1 MIVQIVKSDL
11 RNFLI
16 CIFGQRLIIKNY
28 KIFMEKV
35 VERFIKYAKEY
46 TTSDPESSTYP
57 STDRQTVFMKKM
69 VDELIQIGCTEVG
82 IDKFSYVTATIPANG
97 VENAPVIGFVAHV
110 DTSPDFSG
118 ENVNPQIIEKYDGAV
133 VRLKNG
139 VFIDPKD
146 FPEILNYK
154 GQSIITA
161 DGTTL
166 LGADDKAGV
175 AEIVTA
181 AEILLKSKDI
191 KHGKIR
197 LGFTPDEEIGKGTDH
212 FDVKKFGAEYA
223 YTLDGGEIG
232 ELEYENFNAA
242 GAKIKI
248 HGRSVHPGAAKDKMI
263 NANIVANQIIGMLPA
278 DQRPENTE
286 KYEGFFH
293 LTQVSG
299 NVENAELQYIIRDHD
314 SDKYEEKKT
323 LLKEIVDRVNI
334 QYGKNLV
341 ELEIKDQYFNMRQ
354 KIEPVMHIIEIA
366 KQAMLQAGVEPKIKA
381 IRGGTD
387 GARLSY
393 DGLPCP
399 NIFAGGHN
407 FHGPFEFVP
416 IPSMVKAVEV
426 ILNIAQLV
434 GKTTK

>member
-1 MIVQIVKSDL
+1 
-11 RNFLI
+11 
-16 CIFGQRLIIKNY
+16 
-28 KIFMEKV
+28 MEKV
-35 VERFIKYAKEY
+35 AERFIRYARDH
-46 TTSDPESSTYP
+46 TTSDPESETYP
-57 STDRQTVFMKKM
+57 STDRQMVFMKKLAA
-69 VDELIQIGCTEVG
+69 ELTHIGCSEVELDNFG
-82 IDKFSYVTATIPANG
+82 YVMATIPAKG

-118 ENVNPQIIEKYDGAV
+118 ENVHPQIIEKYDGSTV
-133 VRLKNG
+133 HLKNG
-139 VFIDPKD
+139 ISIDPKD
-146 FPEILNYK
+146 FPEILNYT
-154 GQSIITA
+154 GQSIITT

-181 AEILLKSKDI
+181 AEILIKSKDI

-212 FDVKKFGAEYA
+212 FDVKKFGADFA

-232 ELEYENFNAA
+232 ELEFENFNAA
-242 GAKIKI
+242 GVKIKI
-248 HGRSVHPGAAKDKMI
+248 QGRSVHPGAAKNKMI
-263 NANIVANQIIGMLPA
+263 NASLVAHQIIGMLPH
-278 DQRPENTE
+278 DQRPEHTE

-293 LTQVSG
+293 LTTFGG
-299 NVENAELQYIIRDHD
+299 NVESAELHYIIRDHD
-314 SDKYEEKKT
+314 FSKFEEKKK
-323 LLKEIVDRVNI
+323 LLNEIVQHVNF

-341 ELEIKDQYFNMRQ
+341 ELEIKDQYFNMLQ
-354 KIEPVMHIIEIA
+354 KIESVMYVVEIA
-366 KQAMLQAGVEPKIKA
+366 KQAMIQAGVKPKIKA

-407 FHGPFEFVP
+407 FHGPFEFIP

-426 ILNIAQLV
+426 IVNIAQLV
-434 GKTTK
+434 GKMKK

>member
-1 MIVQIVKSDL
+1 
-11 RNFLI
+11 
-16 CIFGQRLIIKNY
+16 
-28 KIFMEKV
+28 MEKV
-35 VERFIKYAKEY
+35 VERFIRYAREH
-46 TTSDPESSTYP
+46 TTSDPESETYP
-57 STDRQTVFMKKM
+57 STNRQTVFMKKLAG
-69 VDELIQIGCTEVG
+69 ELTEIGCSDVVLDEFG
-82 IDKFSYVTATIPANG
+82 YVTATIPENG
-97 VENAPVIGFVAHV
+97 ILNAPVIGFVAHV

-118 ENVNPQIIEKYDGAV
+118 ENVQPQIIEKYDGKQV
-133 VRLKNG
+133 QLKNG
-139 VFIDPKD
+139 VTIDPNE
-146 FPEILNYK
+146 FPEILLYK

-181 AEILLKSKDI
+181 AEILIKSKEI

-212 FDVKKFGAEYA
+212 FDVKKFGADFA

-232 ELEYENFNAA
+232 ELEFENFNAA

-248 HGRSVHPGAAKDKMI
+248 QGRSVHPGAAKHKMI
-263 NANIVANQIIGMLPA
+263 NALLVAHQIIGLLPP
-278 DQRPENTE
+278 DQRPEHTE

-293 LTQVSG
+293 LTQLTG
-299 NVENAELQYIIRDHD
+299 NVEKAELQYIVRDHD
-314 SDKYEEKKT
+314 SCKFEEKKK
-323 LLKEIVDRVNI
+323 LLKEIVDRVNN
-334 QYGKNLV
+334 QYDKNLV
-341 ELEIKDQYFNMRQ
+341 ELEINDQYYNMRQ
-354 KIEPVMHIIEIA
+354 KIEPVIHIVEIA
-366 KQAMLQAGVEPKIKA
+366 KQAMLLAGVEPKIKA

-399 NIFAGGHN
+399 NIFAGGHH

-416 IPSMVKAVEV
+416 IHSMVKAVEV
-426 ILNIAQLV
+426 ILNIAGLV
-434 GKTTK
+434 GKMKI

>member
-1 MIVQIVKSDL
+1 
-11 RNFLI
+11 
-16 CIFGQRLIIKNY
+16 
-28 KIFMEKV
+28 MEKV
-35 VERFIKYAKEY
+35 VERFIRYAKEY
-46 TTSDPESSTYP
+46 TTSDPLSETYP
-57 STDRQTVFMKKM
+57 STERQTDFMKKL
-69 VDELIQIGCTEVG
+69 VKELKEIGLIEVEIDE
-82 IDKFSYVTATIPANG
+82 FSYVTATILSNG
-97 VENAPVIGFVAHV
+97 VNNVPVVGFISHV

-118 ENVNPQIIEKYDGAV
+118 ENVKPQIIENYDGNIV
-133 VRLKNG
+133 KLKNG
-139 VFIDPKD
+139 VEINPKE
-146 FPEILNYK
+146 FPEILQYK

-181 AEILLKSKDI
+181 AELLLKNDKI

-212 FDVKKFGAEYA
+212 FNVKKFGADFA

-232 ELEYENFNAA
+232 ELEFENFNAA
-242 GAKIKI
+242 SAKIVVQ
-248 HGRSVHPGAAKDKMI
+248 GRSVHPGAAKNKMI
-263 NANIVANQIIGMLPA
+263 NAALVAHKIIAMLPPT
-278 DQRPENTE
+278 QRPEHTE
-286 KYEGFFH
+286 KYEGFYH
-293 LTQVSG
+293 LLNFSG
-299 NVENAELQYIIRDHD
+299 NVEKAEMMFLIRDHD
-314 SDKYEEKKT
+314 FGLFEQKKKQ
-323 LLKEIVDRVNI
+323 LKEIVQLVNMEC
-334 QYGKNLV
+334 GKDLV
-341 ELEIKDQYFNMRQ
+341 KLEIEDSYYNMRK
-354 KIEPVMHIIEIA
+354 KIEPVMHVIDIA
-366 KQAMLQAGVEPKIKA
+366 KKAMKQAGVEPKVKA

-416 IPSMVKAVEV
+416 IPSMVKSVEV

-434 GKTTK
+434 GKMK

>member
-1 MIVQIVKSDL
+1 
-11 RNFLI
+11 
-16 CIFGQRLIIKNY
+16 
-28 KIFMEKV
+28 MERV
-35 VERFIKYAKEY
+35 TERFIRYAKQY
-46 TTSDPESSTYP
+46 TTSDPESITYP
-57 STDRQTVFMKKM
+57 STDRQMVFMKKLAA
-69 VDELIQIGCTEVG
+69 ELMEIGCSEVELDEFG
-82 IDKFSYVTATIPANG
+82 YVTATIPSNG
-97 VENAPVIGFVAHV
+97 IGDTPVVGFVAHV

-118 ENVNPQIIEKYDGAV
+118 ENVQPQIIEKYDGNPV
-133 VRLKNG
+133 HLKNG
-139 VFIDPKD
+139 IFIDPKD
-146 FPEILNYK
+146 FPEILNYT
-154 GQSIITA
+154 GQSIITT

-181 AEILLKSKDI
+181 AEILLKSKEI
-191 KHGKIR
+191 KHGTIR

-212 FDVKKFGAEYA
+212 FDVKKFGADFA
-223 YTLDGGEIG
+223 FTLDGGEIG
-232 ELEYENFNAA
+232 ELEFENFNAA
-242 GAKIKI
+242 GAKVII
-248 HGRSVHPGAAKDKMI
+248 QGRSVHPGAAKNKMI
-263 NANIVANQIIGMLPA
+263 NASLVAHQVISMLPSLE
-278 DQRPENTE
+278 RPEHTE

-293 LTQVSG
+293 LTEIKG
-299 NVENAELQYIIRDHD
+299 NVEKAEINWIIRDHD
-314 SDKYEEKKT
+314 FQKFEEKKK
-323 LLKEIVDRVNI
+323 LLNEIVDQVNF

-354 KIEPVMHIIEIA
+354 KIEPVMFVVEIA

-407 FHGPFEFVP
+407 FHGPFEFIP

-426 ILNIAQLV
+426 IVNIAQLT
-434 GKTTK
+434 GKMRK

>member
-1 MIVQIVKSDL
+1 
-11 RNFLI
+11 
-16 CIFGQRLIIKNY
+16 
-28 KIFMEKV
+28 MEKV
-35 VERFIKYAKEY
+35 AERFIRYAKEY

-57 STDRQTVFMKKM
+57 STDRQMVFMKKLAL
-69 VDELIQIGCTEVG
+69 ELKDIGCTEVELDSFG
-82 IDKFSYVTATIPANG
+82 YVMATIPANG
-97 VENAPVIGFVAHV
+97 VDSAPVIGFVSHV
-110 DTSPDFSG
+110 DTSPDFKG
-118 ENVNPQIIEKYDGAV
+118 ENVNPQIINKYDGQPIQ
-133 VRLKNG
+133 LKNG
-139 VFIDPKD
+139 VSINPED
-146 FPEILNYK
+146 FPEILNYT

-197 LGFTPDEEIGKGTDH
+197 IGFTPDEEIGKGTDH
-212 FDVKKFGAEYA
+212 FDVKKFGADYA
-223 YTLDGGEIG
+223 FTLDGGEIG
-232 ELEYENFNAA
+232 ELEFENFNAA

-248 HGRSVHPGAAKDKMI
+248 HGRSVHPGSAKNKMI
-263 NANIVANQIIGMLPA
+263 NAMLVANQLIGMLPA
-278 DQRPENTE
+278 DQRPEHTE

-293 LTQVSG
+293 LTQLTG

-314 SDKYEEKKT
+314 AVKFEEKKK
-323 LLKEIVDRVNI
+323 LLNEIVGHINF
-334 QYGKNLV
+334 QYGKKLV
-341 ELEIKDQYFNMRQ
+341 EIEIRDQYYNMRQ
-354 KIEPVMHIIEIA
+354 MIDPVMHIVEIA
-366 KQAMLQAGVEPKIKA
+366 KQAMLKAGVEPKIKA

-426 ILNIAQLV
+426 ILNIANLACQIRN
-434 GKTTK
+434 

>member
-1 MIVQIVKSDL
+1 
-11 RNFLI
+11 
-16 CIFGQRLIIKNY
+16 
-28 KIFMEKV
+28 MEKV
-35 VERFIKYAKEY
+35 VERFISYAKQY
-46 TTSDPESSTYP
+46 TTSDPESKSYP
-57 STDRQTVFMKKM
+57 STGRQLDFMKKL
-69 VDELIQIGCTEVG
+69 VEELKSIGLQEVEM
-82 IDKFSYVTATIPANG
+82 DKFGYVTATIPARG
-97 VENAPVIGFVAHV
+97 VENSPVVGFIAHV

-118 ENVNPQIIEKYDGAV
+118 ENVQPQILKDYDGSKV
-133 VRLKNG
+133 QLKNG
-139 VFIDPKD
+139 VVIDPKE

-154 GQSIITA
+154 GQEIITA

-181 AEILLKSKDI
+181 AEIIVQTKSM

-197 LGFTPDEEIGKGTDH
+197 LAFTPDEEIGKGTDH
-212 FDVKKFGAEYA
+212 FDVKKFGADFA

-242 GAKIKI
+242 GAKIHI
-248 HGRSVHPGAAKDKMI
+248 QGRSVHPGAAKNKMV
-263 NANIVANQIIGMLPA
+263 NALNVAHRLIGMLPST
-278 DQRPENTE
+278 QRPEHTE
-286 KYEGFFH
+286 KFEGFFH
-293 LTQVSG
+293 LLSLSG
-299 NVENAELQYIIRDHD
+299 TVESADLQYLIRDHNF
-314 SDKYEEKKT
+314 EKFEQKKK
-323 LLKEIVDRVNI
+323 LLKKAVKFINTELGRE
-334 QYGKNLV
+334 LV
-341 ELEIKDQYFNMRQ
+341 SLDLEDQYYNMLK
-354 KIEPVMHIIEIA
+354 KIEPVMYVIDIA
-366 KQAMLQAGVEPKIKA
+366 KEAMKEADVEPKIKA

-416 IPSMVKAVEV
+416 VPSMVKAVEV

-434 GKTTK
+434 GKHKK

>member
-1 MIVQIVKSDL
+1 
-11 RNFLI
+11 
-16 CIFGQRLIIKNY
+16 
-28 KIFMEKV
+28 MEKV
-35 VERFIKYAKEY
+35 AQRFIKYAQQH
-46 TTSDPESSTYP
+46 TTSDPESTTYP
-57 STDRQTVFMKKM
+57 SSDRQTVFMKKL
-69 VDELIQIGCTEVG
+69 VEELKEIGCIEVEM
-82 IDKFSYVTATIPANG
+82 DEFSYVTATIPAFG
-97 VENAPVIGFVAHV
+97 VENVPVVGFVAHV

-118 ENVNPQIIEKYDGAV
+118 AYVKPQIIEKYDGMPV
-133 VRLKNG
+133 LLKNG
-139 VFIDPKD
+139 VTIDPKD
-146 FPEILNYK
+146 FSEILNYK

-181 AEILLKSKDI
+181 AEILLKSKQI

-197 LGFTPDEEIGKGTDH
+197 LAFTPDEEIGKGTDH
-212 FDVKKFGAEYA
+212 FDVKKFGADFA

-232 ELEYENFNAA
+232 ELEFENFNAA

-248 HGRSVHPGAAKDKMI
+248 HGRSVHPGAAKNKMI
-263 NANIVANQIIGMLPA
+263 NAMLVAHQIIGMLPPT
-278 DQRPENTE
+278 QRPEHTE

-293 LTQVSG
+293 LTQLNG
-299 NVENAELQYIIRDHD
+299 NVENAEMQFIIRDHD
-314 SDKYEEKKT
+314 SVLFEEKKK
-323 LLKEIVDRVNI
+323 LLKEIVQLVNF

-341 ELEIKDQYFNMRQ
+341 ELEIKDQYFNMRR
-354 KIEPVMHIIEIA
+354 KIEPVMHIVEIA
-366 KQAMLQAGVEPKIKA
+366 KQAMLKAGIEPKIKA

-426 ILNIAQLV
+426 ILNIVSIV
-434 GKTTK
+434 GK